1 MRIPT
6 LLILAGITLAGCAV
20 VPVAGP
26 PGVYL
31 GVQAPAVVVR
41 PYAYAPNG
49 YYSSGYYSGGYY
61 AGARHRRWH

>member
-1 MRIPT
+1 MRIST

-26 PGVYL
+26 PRVYL

-41 PYAYAPNG
+41 PYGFAPNG
-49 YYSSGYYSGGYY
+49 YYANGYY
-61 AGARHRRWH
+61 AGARYRHWR